1 MGSETP
7 ARAMDMAARS
17 NAVPRLSADSTPMAT
32 PVTSQM
38 IEAPAASDSVTGSRS
53 TSRLVT
59 GWLLRNE

>member
-1 MGSETP
+1 
-7 ARAMDMAARS
+7 MDMAARS
-17 NAVPRLSADSTPMAT
+17 NADPRLSADSTPMAT